1 MTYKNYLLLAMIGLI
16 WGSQFVFQD
25 VAVAEISPLWVGV
38 SRAVIGA
45 LTLALLCRGLKLRS
59 RCHSYSQWGLFALIG
74 LLEATIPFVLVPWG
88 QQQLDSAVVAVLMG
102 TIPFFALLGAPLLI
116 RGATITRHGLMSVLL
131 GFGGLVLLFWPA
143 LSSGIGT
150 VDLVRGL
157 AVMGAAASFAVALL
171 LLNRV
176 KGVHPLIVARNVLA
190 MASVQLV
197 LMAFV
202 VSPLEAGGHS
212 NRALAS
218 VFYLGVMCAG
228 VVYYLYMALLQRT
241 GPVFTSM
248 TNYLVPAIGVVI
260 GAVFN
265 HEAVAPTT
273 WLALAV
279 IVGALMLNKLPSGEN
294 KARSTPRGVPTTGES
309 AAG

>member
-1 MTYKNYLLLAMIGLI
+1 MTYKNYILLAMIGLI
-16 WGSQFVFQD
+16 WGSQFLFQD

-38 SRAVIGA
+38 SRSVIGA
-45 LTLALLCRGLKLRS
+45 MTLVMLCRRLKLRS
-59 RCHSYSQWGLFALIG
+59 RSHSRSQWGLFALIG

-88 QQQLDSAVVAVLMG
+88 QQRLDSAVVAVLMG
-102 TIPFFALLGAPLLI
+102 TIPFFALLCAPLLI

-143 LSSGIGT
+143 LSSGKGT
-150 VDLVRGL
+150 VEPVRGL

-176 KGVHPLIVARNVLA
+176 KGEHPLIVARNVLV

-197 LMAFV
+197 LMAFA
-202 VSPLEAGGHS
+202 VSPLEVSGHS
-212 NRALAS
+212 AHALGS
-218 VFYLGVMCAG
+218 LIYLGVMCAG

-265 HEAVAPTT
+265 HEVVELTT
-273 WLALAV
+273 WLALMV
-279 IVGALMLNKLPSGEN
+279 IVGALMLNKPPSVEN
-294 KARSTPRGVPTTGES
+294 KAGSVPTTGDS
-309 AAG
+309 TAG

>member
-1 MTYKNYLLLAMIGLI
+1 MNYKNYLLLAAIGLI
-16 WGSQFVFQD
+16 WGSQFLFQD
-25 VAVAEISPLWVGV
+25 VAVAEISPFWVGA
-38 SRAVIGA
+38 SRSVIGT
-45 LTLALLCRGLKLRS
+45 LTLVLLCRVLKLRS
-59 RCHSYSQWGLFALIG
+59 RSHSRNQWGLFALIG
-74 LLEATIPFVLVPWG
+74 LLEATIPFVLVPWA
-88 QQQLDSAVVAVLMG
+88 QQQLDSSVVAVLMG
-102 TIPFFALLGAPLLI
+102 TIPFFALLCAPLLI
-116 RGATITRHGLMSVLL
+116 RSASITRYGLMSVLL

-143 LSSGIGT
+143 LSSGIGS
-150 VDLVRGL
+150 VEPVRGL

-176 KGVHPLIVARNVLA
+176 KEEHPLIVARNVLA
-190 MASVQLV
+190 MASLQLV
-197 LMAFV
+197 LIAFV
-202 VSPLEAGGHS
+202 LSPLEAS
-212 NRALAS
+212 DYAARALGS
-218 VFYLGVMCAG
+218 LVYLGVMCAG

-265 HEAVAPTT
+265 HEVVELTT

-279 IVGALMLNKLPSGEN
+279 IVAALMLNKPPSAEN
-294 KARSTPRGVPTTGES
+294 KARPAPHGVPTTEES